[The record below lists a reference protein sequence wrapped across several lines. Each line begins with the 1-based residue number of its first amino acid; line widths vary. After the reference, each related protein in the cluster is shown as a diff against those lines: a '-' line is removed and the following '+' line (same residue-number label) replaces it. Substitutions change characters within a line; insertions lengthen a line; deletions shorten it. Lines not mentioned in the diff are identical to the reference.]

1 MEQRV
6 HWEVSVEAMRGWVLL
21 PQVPLG
27 QCKDAGSENSQQCY
41 PRFVGRKQTPES
53 LRRKRVGKTQAPRSM
68 ILPGLGAGLP
78 LPNLL
83 WPR

>member
-27 QCKDAGSENSQQCY
+27 QCKDAGSENSQQCS
-41 PRFVGRKQTPES
+41 PHFVGRKQRLQSHSEES
-53 LRRKRVGKTQAPRSM
+53 ELERLRLYIP
-68 ILPGLGAGLP
+68 
-78 LPNLL
+78 
-83 WPR
+83 